1 LLQSAL
7 AFNIIKYLGAAYLIY
22 LGLRKLLIREEVET
36 KIVLEQQSL
45 RRIFFQGMVVNLL
58 NPKTAL
64 FFFAFLPQFVNPTL
78 GSVATQIF
86 FLGIIFILMAL
97 VSDGMYAILA
107 GTAGNWLRGNLQFLK
122 AQRYVAGTIYIALGL
137 TAAFTGHKNS

>member
-1 LLQSAL
+1 
-7 AFNIIKYLGAAYLIY
+7 
-22 LGLRKLLIREEVET
+22 
-36 KIVLEQQSL
+36 
-45 RRIFFQGMVVNLL
+45 
-58 NPKTAL
+58 
-64 FFFAFLPQFVNPTL
+64 
-78 GSVATQIF
+78 
-86 FLGIIFILMAL
+86 MAL